1 MWHPDGWVMHSLDG
15 EVEADEVW
23 MESGTTSDGLKGKN
37 GSSIA
42 SCIRDVNNYH
52 HF

>member
-1 MWHPDGWVMHSLDG
+1 MKCGWSPAPG
-15 EVEADEVW
+15 Q
-23 MESGTTSDGLKGKN
+23 DGLKGKN